1 MKKEQPSSSHSEL
14 DDSVKSQQ
22 SQSTQESTQE
32 PAQESKQEP
41 QQESNKEDSVQNTS
55 QDSQTS
61 KEGTGIWSTVQTVL
75 GAMFGVQSEQQRQK
89 DFEKGSPVQFIVG
102 GIIFVVV
109 FILTILYIVN
119 SAVDSAGG
127 G

>member
-14 DDSVKSQQ
+14 DDSVRSQQ
-22 SQSTQESTQE
+22 SQSTQES
-32 PAQESKQEP
+32 
-41 QQESNKEDSVQNTS
+41 NKEDSVKNTS